1 MTVPTVL
8 GVGPNSF
15 KPNELITFSLSLG
28 SEKKSLRKSEMIKD
42 FFFFCHSRE
51 ERHWMVLIKRKVES
65 RRQENK
71 TVRKPG

>member
-42 FFFFCHSRE
+42 FFFLSQQR
-51 ERHWMVLIKRKVES
+51 RK
-65 RRQENK
+65 
-71 TVRKPG
+71 TLDGTY

>member
-42 FFFFCHSRE
+42 FFFCHSRE

>member
-42 FFFFCHSRE
+42 FFFFVTAEKKDTGWYLLKGKWRAE
-51 ERHWMVLIKRKVES
+51 GNKI
-65 RRQENK
+65 RR
-71 TVRKPG
+71 